1 MLEIPDVIVVKP
13 GVIFR
18 SAMHMSIQRVMIG
31 LASVMAWF
39 LASPAVSWAI
49 ELPAGPLANLKAEAF
64 LKRESA
70 QAELLA
76 WARGHPEL
84 AMDELFRYSKVA
96 DDPEVR
102 ERCLAVLHELVN
114 DEYQKEGEGF
124 IGIRMLEE
132 IANVPGDPNPRSVIR
147 VLQVMPDTA
156 AQQAGLQPNDLIA
169 GLGDLVWRE
178 GGVTLLFGEKIRQFK
193 PHTKVT
199 LKVLRN
205 GNLMD
210 LEVILGKRP
219 LSANNPFL
227 DPQQMDPAAAEK
239 AAKDAYFRRWLER
252 RKSPK

>member
-13 GVIFR
+13 GVNFR

-114 DEYQKEGEGF
+114 DEYQKEGE
-124 IGIRMLEE
+124 RE
-132 IANVPGDPNPRSVIR
+132 I
-147 VLQVMPDTA
+147 Q
-156 AQQAGLQPNDLIA
+156 
-169 GLGDLVWRE
+169 RE
-178 GGVTLLFGEKIRQFK
+178 GQDIQKRQE
-193 PHTKVT
+193 P
-199 LKVLRN
+199 
-205 GNLMD
+205 
-210 LEVILGKRP
+210 
-219 LSANNPFL
+219 
-227 DPQQMDPAAAEK
+227 AAEK
-239 AAKDAYFRRWLER
+239 SLSARIRDNDKEKW
-252 RKSPK
+252 SVP